1 MPRIV
6 VEAVEAHFELE
17 AEIGGY
23 EAAEHAL
30 PRIERVYDEAATLLN
45 CHRDEIAMV
54 ENATRAWDMA
64 FYAVDLKPGDRILTA
79 VAEYAANYVAFL
91 HAARRTGAVV
101 EVVPNDDS
109 GQLSVDALARM
120 IDDRVKLV
128 AITHVPTNGGLVN
141 PAAAIGRVARE
152 AGVLYLLD
160 ACQSVGQMPID
171 VVEIGC
177 DMLSATGRKYLRG
190 PRGTG
195 FLYVRRAV
203 LDRLDPPI
211 LDHHAAEW
219 VARDRYELRPDARR
233 FECWEANYALRV
245 GLGAA
250 IDYALQWGLENIRAR
265 VYALA
270 AELRRQLAAIP
281 GVTIHDAGVE
291 KCAIV
296 TFTVEGREAADVKRE
311 LAHHRMNVTVSE
323 RSSARLDF
331 EDRELP
337 SLVRASVH
345 YFNDEDEIERFCAA
359 VGSR

>member
-1 MPRIV
+1 MNIDIDQARRDTPGCEHVLHFNNAGAALMPRIV
-6 VEAVEAHFELE
+6 LEAVEAHFELE

-23 EAAEHAL
+23 EAADHAR
-30 PRIERVYDEAATLLN
+30 PRIERVYDEASALLN

-64 FYAVDLKPGDRILTA
+64 FYSVDLKPGDRVLTA

-91 HAARRTGAVV
+91 HAARRTGAVI
-101 EVVPNDDS
+101 EVVPNDES

-141 PAAAIGRVARE
+141 PAAEIGRVTRE

-171 VVEIGC
+171 VEAIGC
-177 DMLSATGRKYLRG
+177 DMLSVTGRKFLRG

-195 FLYVRRAV
+195 FLYVRRSI

-219 VARDRYELRPDARR
+219 VARDRYQLRPDARR
-233 FECWEANYALRV
+233 FECWEANYALRI

-250 IDYALQWGLENIRAR
+250 IDYALQWGLENIRVRAFM
-265 VYALA
+265 LA
-270 AELRRQLAAIP
+270 DELRRQLAAIP
-281 GVTIHDAGVE
+281 GVEVHDVGAE

-296 TFTVEGREAADVKRE
+296 TFTVVGREPLEVTRAP
-311 LAHHRMNVTVSE
+311 AHHRMNVTVS
-323 RSSARLDF
+323 D
-331 EDRELP
+331 
-337 SLVRASVH
+337 RAST
-345 YFNDEDEIERFCAA
+345 
-359 VGSR
+359 